1 VIPFYRIARA
11 SALAIAVLGLSVP
24 AKAESIVSALTNAY
38 EYSPQLMSA
47 LLSVKSAA
55 ETVAQ
60 RKAGTRPTIGASA
73 SAGTNFSTVI
83 GSGDINHSET
93 ASLNLSYRQTLFDSF
108 LTDSQI
114 EQSRAL
120 VELSEHALTNQEQN
134 VLLAVVQAYMNVV
147 RDSQLVALRQE
158 NVSFFDAQVNSA
170 SERLRI
176 GEGTKIDVSQAEA
189 RRAQAV
195 AAYRASLSSLQTSQ
209 ATYQRYVGHKP
220 SGLQASFP
228 YGKLVPHSIDQ
239 AVNLAEA
246 RNPAILS
253 AKASIRAAQAGA
265 DAARSAFGPTLS
277 LIGQV
282 CALCFS
288 QSTGGGGGGGG
299 AAASPFSTSASVQL
313 NLSIPIYSGG
323 ALGAGVR
330 KANIEEIKSEVDA
343 LATRDQVREAVITAW
358 STMQNA
364 TAQIQSA
371 QSAVSSGQLV
381 LQGVIE
387 ERDVGQ
393 STTLDV
399 LNAQAELITAR
410 EGLIQAQS
418 SRIIAS
424 FALIAA
430 TGRLTA
436 RDLGLRVAIK
446 SGENYAAKVEDVWQE
461 LRALDAD

>member
-1 VIPFYRIARA
+1 MVIPLHSILRA
-11 SALAIAVLGLSVP
+11 SGVALAVLGLSLP
-24 AKAESIVSALTNAY
+24 AKAESIVSALTSAY
-38 EYSPQLMSA
+38 EYSPALMSA

-60 RKAGTRPTIGASA
+60 RKAGTRPAVGASV
-73 SAGTNFSTVI
+73 SAGTNFSTVL
-83 GSGDINHSET
+83 GTDELNHSES
-93 ASLNLSYRQTLFDSF
+93 ASLNLSVRQTLFDSF
-108 LTDSQI
+108 LTDSQV
-114 EQSRAL
+114 EQARAL

-158 NVSFFDAQVNSA
+158 NVSFFDAQVSSA
-170 SERLRI
+170 NERLRI
-176 GEGTKIDVSQAEA
+176 GEGTKIDVSQAQA

-195 AAYRASLSSLQTSQ
+195 AAYRAALASLQTSQ

-220 SGLQASFP
+220 AGLVASFP
-228 YGKLVPHSIDQ
+228 YSTLVPRSIDQ

-288 QSTGGGGGGGG
+288 QSSANPVAGG
-299 AAASPFSTSASVQL
+299 TSSQTASVQL
-313 NLSIPIYSGG
+313 SLSIPIYSGG

-343 LATRDQVREAVITAW
+343 LATRDQVRESVITAW

-424 FALIAA
+424 FAIIAA

-461 LRALDAD
+461 LRAIDAD